1 MVRSLQRQ
9 ATVLCKKFLK
19 TSVLKTSEIPLSIK
33 PKHYLLFTGKKKKDG
48 VLLYG
53 DSDLLTYFV
62 FVLAARKFRGEF
74 GTHVNNGADLSGIH
88 IYGLTLFLTS

>member
-1 MVRSLQRQ
+1 MKS
-9 ATVLCKKFLK
+9 
-19 TSVLKTSEIPLSIK
+19 
-33 PKHYLLFTGKKKKDG
+33 HYPSSQNIICCLRGKKKKDG